1 MFLSERLLFNAN
13 AAIFQLYHVE
23 NKLIFNEMM
32 MRSVFFYNNAL
43 SLICILLAHWNNN
56 LRVDMSLRSDTLF
69 SFRVNLSLLFLL
81 NAVSLVE
88 KQQIPIL

>member
-32 MRSVFFYNNAL
+32 MRSVFFYINAL
-43 SLICILLAHWNNN
+43 SLICILLAH
-56 LRVDMSLRSDTLF
+56 
-69 SFRVNLSLLFLL
+69 
-81 NAVSLVE
+81 
-88 KQQIPIL
+88 